1 MKVFIGYDVREP
13 LAAEVCARSLRK
25 ATRDQIEP
33 EFLCAPKLHDQGLLT
48 RPVDH
53 RGGRDY
59 DLVSNEFT
67 STRFNISRFLTPILC
82 QQGYALFVDSDTIF
96 LRDPREMLSE
106 IHARHAVS
114 VVKHAYVPLVQSK
127 MVNQVQSQYERK
139 CWSSVMMFNCDHVAN
154 RRLSLRDVNERDRS
168 YLHGFGWLAD
178 TEVGDLY
185 PRWNWLVDVA
195 PRPVNLGIA
204 HLTLGGPWLDGWLG
218 GSYDSEWLKAGK
230 N

>member
-1 MKVFIGYDVREP
+1 MKVYIGFDVREP

-59 DLVSNEFT
+59 DLTSNEFT

-114 VVKHAYVPLVQSK
+114 VVKHAYEPAESEK
-127 MVNQVQSQYERK
+127 MVGQLQTKYPRK
-139 CWSSVMMFNCDHVAN
+139 NWSSVMLFNCDHVAN
-154 RRLSLRDVNERDRS
+154 RRLSLRDVNERPKHA
-168 YLHGFGWLAD
+168 LHSFYWLAD
-178 TEVGDLY
+178 TEIGSLY
-185 PRWNWLVDVA
+185 PQWNWLTGCA
-195 PRPVNLGIA
+195 ERPLDLGIA
-204 HLTLGGPWLDGWLG
+204 HFTLGGPFNEGWQGGEHDEMWL
-218 GSYDSEWLKAGK
+218 EAAR
-230 N
+230 